1 MSRATDLV
9 AQQWLHRSER
19 AAEARANGWTIKVSE
34 EDLLM
39 RDDCNMWLCAFREG
53 RERET
58 YVSVSRGV
66 RGSFSNSRGLVD
78 HVTAA
83 LDAMLSELLQ
93 TIMPFKPKGWRLF
106 NRKATACS
114 LRTP

>member
-9 AQQWLHRSER
+9 SRQWLSRSER
-19 AAEARANGWTIKVSE
+19 AKKAHAKGWTIRVTE

-39 RDDCNMWLCAFREG
+39 RDDCNVWLSAHREG
-53 RERET
+53 HERET
-58 YVSVSRGV
+58 YRSVSRPI
-66 RGSFSNSRGLVD
+66 RSHAMRNAASLVD
-78 HVTAA
+78 YLTGE

-106 NRKATACS
+106 NRKT
-114 LRTP
+114 